1 MDTFTT
7 PFQTTLHQAGEQA
20 VAAQKQVLAYTRAQ
34 MKLPEQQALSNL
46 SMGKAGFDSTAE
58 FAMNASKSMLA
69 AFAPETPAE
78 KV

>member
-20 VAAQKQVLAYTRAQ
+20 VAAQKQVLDYSRTQ
-34 MKLPEQQALSNL
+34 MKLAEQQALSNL
-46 SMGKAGFDSTAE
+46 SLGKAGFDASAE
-58 FAMNASKSMLA
+58 LAMNASKSMLA
-69 AFAPETPAE
+69 AFAPKAPAE